1 MTNNGKIANALL
13 LIALSITGGCAYKIN
28 LSQGDERILNRY
40 QEVEEGVSGEKV
52 RNLLGEPQ
60 VLPLFGGEKWI
71 YVLPRAEARLPV
83 RNQNILPGNLIWR
96 KPKSERI
103 KVLEND
109 FDEQSDD
116 G

>member
-71 YVLPRAEARLPV
+71 YVYQE
-83 RNQNILPGNLIWR
+83 R
-96 KPKSERI
+96 KPGFLSEIKTFSLEISFEESQKVKEI